1 RLGQVPNLQDF
12 IAVADLVVAPP
23 TSARVV
29 PTLALDRPLLLVGG
43 ASEVANQTDFLLD
56 QGCAW
61 HTADIL
67 RLGADL
73 EVALGPERLAGLAEA
88 AGRVGR
94 VTGSVEVA
102 DALAL
107 ILERRAEL
115 QGRVDGDS
123 GDDEPDS
130 PRTSGPFELIGSRGG
145 RPSAAPAAPTGP
157 FEAIGGGGDG
167 GGGFTLPPIG
177 GGGGGEAPEPGPAPP
192 ARPDARA
199 SAPTASPLSAAQAK
213 DELAA
218 LIMVERDLERKL
230 TQAQRDQEQWYQR
243 LELARQWNETEL
255 AVEAERRLHAHQN
268 DAARFEEELER
279 IRAQKDKLKSRVR
292 ASRGGG
298 GPRPPRPEGPPSP
311 VGPPSRSRP
320 APESRFRSMEVER
333 DLSSLKERLR
343 RELEGEED

>member
-1 RLGQVPNLQDF
+1 M
-12 IAVADLVVAPP
+12 VAG
-23 TSARVV
+23 
-29 PTLALDRPLLLVGG
+29 ALRCL
-43 ASEVANQTDFLLD
+43 
-56 QGCAW
+56 
-61 HTADIL
+61 
-67 RLGADL
+67 
-73 EVALGPERLAGLAEA
+73 
-88 AGRVGR
+88 
-94 VTGSVEVA
+94 
-102 DALAL
+102 
-107 ILERRAEL
+107 
-115 QGRVDGDS
+115 
-123 GDDEPDS
+123 
-130 PRTSGPFELIGSRGG
+130 
-145 RPSAAPAAPTGP
+145 PS
-157 FEAIGGGGDG
+157 
-167 GGGFTLPPIG
+167 G

-298 GPRPPRPEGPPSP
+298 GGGPRPPRPEGPPSP
-311 VGPPSRSRP
+311 VGPPSGSRP